1 MIYTRHRFVYNTQ
14 IGTLKSSSICVLFL
28 VLTVFRLT
36 YYILFSVTIVS
47 TLSILMLYRLNNIYN
62 ITDSTLARY
71 LIASLTE
78 VFNFLLH
85 SANVRSCFSKS
96 LQIENQ
102 IFQKPIFKDLFDFKK
117 YNEMSQNFVIQRN
130 LCYNRY
136 TIRHRIINDVIS

>member
-1 MIYTRHRFVYNTQ
+1 M
-14 IGTLKSSSICVLFL
+14 KSSSICVLFL

-96 LQIENQ
+96 LQIENHIFKQ
-102 IFQKPIFKDLFDFKK
+102 KIIFFQKPIFKDLFDFKK

-136 TIRHRIINDVIS
+136 TIRHRVTNDVIS